1 MNDLHLRNEVAH
13 RVMPFAQFVRQV
25 TNPMKMDLD
34 RQVKGGAYHR
44 LLMNAERNSP
54 IILVRRLL
62 RGELLDSL

>member
-1 MNDLHLRNEVAH
+1 MT
-13 RVMPFAQFVRQV
+13 F
-25 TNPMKMDLD
+25 TLD